1 MFYINVPYFDYY
13 WVRVVY
19 YWTAPDAKQETRR
32 SSRDWG
38 SSEERAKG
46 DGRLRPGSRLSSSN
60 RLLVWIS
67 LCSPVTYSM
76 FCGFHGGFIVELPR
90 ISRGFGYFICVCWF
104 AVWFFYF
111 NLRFGLWYRR
121 GVTPRARRVSLFS
134 KAWRK
139 SNSFRWFRPFTW
151 SQSILKHFISLL
163 FSRCLLGFVWTPF
176 DL

>member
-1 MFYINVPYFDYY
+1 MFYLDFSCLDYY
-13 WVRVVY
+13 QVEFAYDR
-19 YWTAPDAKQETRR
+19 TAPYTRGRGFSIGTRQFGRESEARR
-32 SSRDWG
+32 SAPGRGLRSVRQTG
-38 SSEERAKG
+38 SPFG
-46 DGRLRPGSRLSSSN
+46 F
-60 RLLVWIS
+60 S
-67 LCSPVTYSM
+67 LCSPRTYPM
-76 FCGFHGGFIVELPR
+76 FCGFHWGFIVKLPR

-163 FSRCLLGFVWTPF
+163 FSRRPLGFIWTPF